1 MVMSVLFYGAG
12 MIVIAFLIHL
22 IIWKIRLP
30 QNQTRALLQTFFG
43 TLIVS
48 ISMLWKFSPYI
59 TIFGI
64 PTPATNSEYLQF
76 SFFFISVAL
85 AYIATYSALE
95 VDSPT
100 LVVVMNIAEAGS
112 GGLERNTLE
121 KKMGDDVLVIPR
133 LRDLVTSGMV
143 SLEGRRYKLKLKG
156 AFIARIFRA
165 QRVLMRKEQ
174 KGG

>member
-1 MVMSVLFYGAG
+1 MSILFYGTG
-12 MIVIAFLIHL
+12 SIVIAFLIHL

-30 QNQTRALLQTFFG
+30 QNQTRALLQIFFG

-48 ISMLWKFSPYI
+48 ISMLWKFSAYV

-64 PTPATNSEYLQF
+64 PAPVTNSGYLQL
-76 SFFFISVAL
+76 SFFFISAAL

-95 VDSPT
+95 VDSPS

-133 LRDLVTSGMV
+133 LGDLVASGMV
-143 SLEGRRYKLKLKG
+143 SLEGQRYKIKPKG
-156 AFIARIFRA
+156 AFIARIFMVH
-165 QRVLMRKEQ
+165 RVHMRKEQ
-174 KGG
+174 KVVL